1 LYAAVHAADR
11 RLLVNA
17 SAVLLNDVMLTVTE
31 RMVDAAGTAI
41 FVRESGQ
48 GPPVVLLH
56 GFPETGRCWQA
67 VARALSENH
76 RVLVPDLPGYGRS
89 ARPTSYD
96 STTLANTIASFMEA
110 AGAPRAAV
118 VGHDWGGG
126 VAFRLA
132 LTHPDQVKRLAVINS
147 PFRKLDLRHG
157 WHMLFFNLPLL
168 PEALLTAAGDRWIDF
183 ILRAASTAPDAFEPD
198 ALAEYHRAYRTL
210 ERKRSAFAYYRTV
223 TRRIIASKLP
233 TSRLPARARSSG
245 PRGSIDMPTLVIW
258 GALDRA
264 LPIALAEGIVKEIP
278 HARLE
283 TIPDAGHFV
292 PEERPE
298 RVAQL
303 LKEFLA

>member
-1 LYAAVHAADR
+1 
-11 RLLVNA
+11 
-17 SAVLLNDVMLTVTE
+17 
-31 RMVDAAGTAI
+31 
-41 FVRESGQ
+41 
-48 GPPVVLLH
+48 
-56 GFPETGRCWQA
+56 
-67 VARALSENH
+67 
-76 RVLVPDLPGYGRS
+76 
-89 ARPTSYD
+89 
-96 STTLANTIASFMEA
+96 
-110 AGAPRAAV
+110 
-118 VGHDWGGG
+118 
-126 VAFRLA
+126 
-132 LTHPDQVKRLAVINS
+132 VINS

-168 PEALLTAAGDRWIDF
+168 PEAVLTAAGDRWIDF

-198 ALAEYHRAYRTL
+198 ALAEYHEAYRSL

-233 TSRLPARARSSG
+233 TSRRPARARPTR
-245 PRGSIDMPTLVIW
+245 PRGSIEMPTLVIW
-258 GALDRA
+258 GALDKA

>member
-1 LYAAVHAADR
+1 
-11 RLLVNA
+11 
-17 SAVLLNDVMLTVTE
+17 MLTVTE
-31 RMVDAAGTAI
+31 RTVDAAGCSI
-41 FVRESGQ
+41 FVRESGE

-56 GFPETGRCWQA
+56 GFPQTGRCWQS
-67 VARALSENH
+67 VARALSEDH

-96 STTLANTIASFMEA
+96 SGTLASTVAAFMEA

-132 LTHPDQVKRLAVINS
+132 SGHPGRVDRLAVINS
-147 PFRKLDLRHG
+147 PYRKLDLRHG
-157 WHMLFFNLPLL
+157 WHMLFFNLPLV
-168 PEALLTAAGDRWIDF
+168 PELVLTAAGDRWIDF
-183 ILRAASTAPDAFEPD
+183 ILRAASAAPDAFEPD
-198 ALAEYHRAYRTL
+198 ALAEYHEAYRTL

-233 TSRLPARARSSG
+233 MSKMSVRARPSG
-245 PRGSIDMPTLVIW
+245 PRSSIDMPTLVIW
-258 GALDRA
+258 GAVDKA
-264 LPIALAEGIVKEIP
+264 LPVALAEGIVEEIP
-278 HARLE
+278 QARLE

>member
-1 LYAAVHAADR
+1 M
-11 RLLVNA
+11 
-17 SAVLLNDVMLTVTE
+17 LNDSMLTVSE
-31 RMVDAAGTAI
+31 RIVDAAGTAI
-41 FVRESGQ
+41 FVRESGE

-56 GFPETGRCWQA
+56 GFPETGRCWHA
-67 VARALSENH
+67 VAQKLSEDH

-96 STTLANTIASFMEA
+96 SATLANTMAAFMEE

-132 LTHPDQVKRLAVINS
+132 SSHSDRVERLAVINS
-147 PFRKLDLRHG
+147 PYRKLDLRHG
-157 WHMLFFNLPLL
+157 WHMRFFNLPLL
-168 PEALLTAAGDRWIDF
+168 PEVVLSAAGDRWIDF
-183 ILRAASTAPDAFEPD
+183 ILRAASAVPDAFEPD
-198 ALAEYHRAYRTL
+198 ALVEYHEAYRTL

-233 TSRLPARARSSG
+233 TRRLSGRPSSSG

-264 LPIALAEGIVKEIP
+264 LPVALAEGIVKAIP
-278 HARLE
+278 QARLE

>member
-1 LYAAVHAADR
+1 M
-11 RLLVNA
+11 
-17 SAVLLNDVMLTVTE
+17 LNDAMLTVSE
-31 RMVDAAGTAI
+31 RTVDAAGTAI
-41 FVRESGQ
+41 FVRESGE

-56 GFPETGRCWQA
+56 GFPETGRCWRA
-67 VARALSENH
+67 VAQKLSEDH

-96 STTLANTIASFMEA
+96 SATLAHTMAAFMEE

-132 LTHPDQVKRLAVINS
+132 SSHSDRVERLAVINS
-147 PFRKLDLRHG
+147 PYRTLDLRHG

-168 PEALLTAAGDRWIDF
+168 PEVVLTAAGDRWIDF
-183 ILRAASTAPDAFEPD
+183 ILRAASETDAFEPE
-198 ALAEYHRAYRTL
+198 ALAEYHEAYRTL

-233 TSRLPARARSSG
+233 GRTRPSG
-245 PRGSIDMPTLVIW
+245 RRGSIDMPTLVIW

-264 LPIALAEGIVKEIP
+264 LPVGLAEGIVKAIP
-278 HARLE
+278 QARLE

>member
-1 LYAAVHAADR
+1 MVH
-11 RLLVNA
+11 
-17 SAVLLNDVMLTVTE
+17 MLTVSE
-31 RMVDAAGTAI
+31 RTVDAAGTAI
-41 FVRESGQ
+41 FVRESGE
-48 GPPVVLLH
+48 GPPIVLLH
-56 GFPETGRCWQA
+56 GFPETGRCWQS
-67 VARALSENH
+67 VARALSEDH

-96 STTLANTIASFMEA
+96 SATLANTMAAFMEA

-132 LTHPDQVKRLAVINS
+132 SGHPDRVERLAVINS
-147 PFRKLDLRHG
+147 PYRKLDLRHG
-157 WHMLFFNLPLL
+157 WHMLFFNLPLI
-168 PEALLTAAGDRWIDF
+168 PEAVLTAAGDRWIDF
-183 ILRAASTAPDAFEPD
+183 ILRAASEAPNAFEPD
-198 ALAEYHRAYRTL
+198 ALEEYHEAYRSL
-210 ERKRSAFAYYRTV
+210 ERKRSALAYYRTV

-233 TSRLPARARSSG
+233 TSKLPARARPTHS
-245 PRGSIDMPTLVIW
+245 RGSIEMPTLVIW
-258 GALDRA
+258 GALDKA
-264 LPIALAEGIVKEIP
+264 LPLALAEGIVKDIP

-298 RVAQL
+298 RVAAL

>member
-1 LYAAVHAADR
+1 
-11 RLLVNA
+11 
-17 SAVLLNDVMLTVTE
+17 MLTTTE
-31 RMVDAAGTAI
+31 RTVDAAGCSI
-41 FVRESGQ
+41 FVRESGE

-56 GFPETGRCWQA
+56 GFPQTGRCWQS
-67 VARALSENH
+67 VARALSDDH

-96 STTLANTIASFMEA
+96 SATLAGTVAAFMEA

-132 LTHPDQVKRLAVINS
+132 SGHPDRVERLAVINS

-157 WHMLFFNLPLL
+157 WHMLFFNLPLV
-168 PEALLTAAGDRWIDF
+168 PEAVLTAAGDRWIDF
-183 ILRAASTAPDAFEPD
+183 ILRAASVAPNAFEPD
-198 ALAEYHRAYRTL
+198 ALGEYHEAYRTL
-210 ERKRSAFAYYRTV
+210 ERKRSAIAYYRTV

-233 TSRLPARARSSG
+233 RRRARPSG

-258 GALDRA
+258 GLQDKA
-264 LPIALAEGIVKEIP
+264 LPVALAHGIAEQIP
-278 HARLE
+278 HARVE

>member
-1 LYAAVHAADR
+1 
-11 RLLVNA
+11 
-17 SAVLLNDVMLTVTE
+17 MLTVTE
-31 RMVDAAGTAI
+31 RTVDAAGCSI
-41 FVRESGQ
+41 FVRESGD

-56 GFPETGRCWQA
+56 GFPQTGRCWQR
-67 VARALSENH
+67 VARALSEQH

-96 STTLANTIASFMEA
+96 SSTLASTVAAFMEA

-132 LTHPDQVKRLAVINS
+132 SGHADRVERLAVINS
-147 PFRKLDLRHG
+147 PYRTLDLRHG
-157 WHMLFFNLPLL
+157 WHMLFFNLPLV
-168 PEALLTAAGDRWIDF
+168 PEVVLTAAGDRWIDF
-183 ILRAASTAPDAFEPD
+183 ILRAASEAEDAFEPD
-198 ALAEYHRAYRTL
+198 ALAEYHDAYRTL

-233 TSRLPARARSSG
+233 TRRLPVRARPG
-245 PRGSIDMPTLVIW
+245 PRASIDMPTLVIW
-258 GALDRA
+258 GALDKA
-264 LPIALAEGIVKEIP
+264 LPLALAKGIVKEIP
-278 HARLE
+278 QARLE

-303 LKEFLA
+303 LKEFLG

>member
-1 LYAAVHAADR
+1 MPLNADF
-11 RLLVNA
+11 LVNA
-17 SAVLLNDVMLTVTE
+17 TTLLLNDDMLTATE

-67 VARALSENH
+67 VAGALSENH

-96 STTLANTIASFMEA
+96 STTLANTMASFMEA
-110 AGAPRAAV
+110 TGAPRAAV

-132 LTHPDQVKRLAVINS
+132 LTHPDQVERLAVINS

-168 PEALLTAAGDRWIDF
+168 PEAVLTAAGDRWIDF
-183 ILRAASTAPDAFEPD
+183 ILRAASMAPAAFEPD
-198 ALAEYHRAYRTL
+198 ALAEYHEAYRSL

-223 TRRIIASKLP
+223 TRKIIGSKLP
-233 TSRLPARARSSG
+233 TIRRPARTRPTR
-245 PRGSIDMPTLVIW
+245 PRGSIEMPTLVIW
-258 GALDRA
+258 GALDKA